1 MKISDFLNNREIA
14 ILIWLLIIFL
24 WMLTQSSIRSAFIEV
39 LKSLFAKKIL
49 LIAIFMSIYIFLM
62 VLAFERIG
70 FWDITVLKDTVF
82 WVFGVAFIMF
92 INLNNA
98 ANDAKYFRK
107 AIIDSIKIV
116 IVLEFVINLYSFN
129 LIVELLFVPIL
140 GLIAMMS
147 GISSVKPE
155 YKQVNVLLNYV
166 LGFIGIVL
174 LIFTIYQIVIDFQ
187 DFASL
192 KNIRDF
198 LVPILFTIA
207 FLPIIYLMAIYIKY
221 EDIFIRIDIAN
232 TDIDLARYAKQKIL
246 FNCHLDLRR
255 LNRISRNLVI
265 LKLNNRDDV
274 SNLLRNLN

>member
-1 MKISDFLNNREIA
+1 
-14 ILIWLLIIFL
+14 
-24 WMLTQSSIRSAFIEV
+24 
-39 LKSLFAKKIL
+39 
-49 LIAIFMSIYIFLM
+49 MSIYIFLM

-70 FWDITVLKDTVF
+70 FWDITALKDTVL
-82 WVFGVAFIMF
+82 WIFGVAFIMF

-129 LIVELLFVPIL
+129 LVVELLFVPIL

-147 GISSVKPE
+147 GFSSVKPE
-155 YKQVNVLLNYV
+155 YKRVNVFLNYV

-192 KNIRDF
+192 KNVRDF
-198 LVPILFTIA
+198 LVPILLTIA

-232 TDIDLARYAKQKIL
+232 TDIDLARYAKQKI
-246 FNCHLDLRR
+246 FFKCHLNLSK

>member
-1 MKISDFLNNREIA
+1 
-14 ILIWLLIIFL
+14 
-24 WMLTQSSIRSAFIEV
+24 
-39 LKSLFAKKIL
+39 
-49 LIAIFMSIYIFLM
+49 M

-70 FWDITVLKDTVF
+70 FWDITALKDTVL
-82 WVFGVAFIMF
+82 WIFGVAFIMF

-129 LIVELLFVPIL
+129 LVVELLFVPIL

-147 GISSVKPE
+147 GFSSVKPE
-155 YKQVNVLLNYV
+155 YKRVNVFLNYV

-192 KNIRDF
+192 KNVRDF
-198 LVPILFTIA
+198 LVPILLTIA

-232 TDIDLARYAKQKIL
+232 TDIDLARYAKQKI
-246 FNCHLDLRR
+246 FFKCHLNLSK